1 MHYKRFQILLVLI
14 LAFAIPMSAQLE
26 VDPVL
31 VKKINKP
38 AEKVKNHIKLG
49 QSNNP
54 LEGTAM
60 VLFAGYKSFISSQD
74 MANCV
79 FHPSCSAYAMQA
91 IQNDN
96 IFDAYLKIFDRL
108 TRCHPLIKQGQ
119 YPMNKKTGLYHDP
132 IH

>member
-1 MHYKRFQILLVLI
+1 MHCKRFQILLVLV
-14 LAFAIPMSAQLE
+14 LAFTLPVFAQFE
-26 VDPVL
+26 VAPGL

-38 AEKVKNHIKLG
+38 AEKVKHRIKLS

-60 VLFAGYKSFISSQD
+60 VLFSGYKSFVSSQD
-74 MANCV
+74 MSNCV
-79 FHPSCSAYAMQA
+79 FHPSCSVYAMQS

-96 IFDAYLKIFDRL
+96 VFDAYLKIFDRL
-108 TRCHPLIKQGQ
+108 TRCHPLIKQGH
-119 YPMNKKTGLYHDP
+119 YPFNKKTGLYHDP